1 MPLITVHIKKMYA
14 IHLAQGWHLVDNTP
28 LHPLYL
34 LNLQKHFDSVP
45 WYTKRQ
51 QENVLQMFYSKWV
64 PQISCKNCPYLA

>member
-1 MPLITVHIKKMYA
+1 MPLITVHIKKMRA

-64 PQISCKNCPYLA
+64 PQISCKNCPNLA